1 MSEKARW
8 LSEGWEFVAFVGEPH
23 GSVETREVRYSDP
36 KTGSLTVIAPS
47 SGEVGNPQRIEQ
59 KQTFKEDGWRFLEV
73 KIMTSPADGYAIVFR
88 KKA

>member
-1 MSEKARW
+1 
-8 LSEGWEFVAFVGEPH
+8 
-23 GSVETREVRYSDP
+23 
-36 KTGSLTVIAPS
+36 VIAPS